1 MNNDCTK
8 TIASSLLAK
17 CAPQQSAKKRTRGD

>member
-1 MNNDCTK
+1 LLSLGIIAGLLAV

-17 CAPQQSAKKRTRGD
+17 NQRPNTVS